1 MQWLKS
7 ADAVHILGCEK
18 ARIEEVSTEA
28 QVWVTVR
35 HSAQSC
41 SFTSCDVMSSVVG
54 FSCLSFLAIQEQLN
68 AMLAEAK
75 ELHQAN
81 HDMAR

>member
-1 MQWLKS
+1 
-7 ADAVHILGCEK
+7 
-18 ARIEEVSTEA
+18 
-28 QVWVTVR
+28 
-35 HSAQSC
+35 
-41 SFTSCDVMSSVVG
+41 MSSVVG